1 MIDRRLAVGH
11 DPRVIALFLIT
22 LAAAAPL
29 VLGTLFWRRGA
40 LDLYRR
46 QGAGMRRKA
55 SGQRKA

>member
-11 DPRVIALFLIT
+11 DPVVIALFLIT

-29 VLGTLFWRRGA
+29 VLGPFWRRGA